1 MELGDPGRRAQRRI
15 WIIYP
20 FEKRKE
26 VFLLKK
32 SWRNF
37 SKRGLSL
44 LVCLVMC
51 LSMLPGVAYAEEN
64 PTVCGNCASTDIAP
78 AHGHSGHYECNNCHA
93 IYKPNSGW
101 NGGCNHV
108 NTEIRDAEAA
118 TCTEKGYTGNSCCTK
133 CGAIIS
139 AGTIIE
145 ALGHSYS
152 YTDNKD
158 GTHKAVCAYNENHTI
173 FCEPCSYEGG
183 KCAKCSAVACDH
195 SSATCADGTTCPT
208 CGATV
213 TAKDHTLTH
222 HEAVAATCIVTGAI
236 EYWSCSACGKNFSD
250 GAGTMEVESTVEQIN
265 PNNHVSTSYT
275 YEQIDENQHAVICA
289 CNARLRTEAHDLDH
303 THDDATGHHCECVC
317 GKKNI
322 TAHTYGD
329 WTITTEPSCTTPG
342 ERQRQ
347 CSVCNFREYETIP
360 TTGEHEWATDWSK
373 DASGHW
379 YECSVCYAKK
389 NEASHTYGE
398 PEYVFTPGSNK
409 FIGGKLESVSTCT
422 ACGHEKREMV
432 QNSGVKES
440 TSAATCTEPG
450 KTVYSWGN
458 KINPGGS
465 VTVIHP
471 DEPAL
476 KHLPPSGEWNQYG
489 VSLGYTNEHVKL
501 CGRENPNTNRPCTA
515 VVAHEAHSYLTE
527 ETFKEPTCT
536 EKGYTWNK
544 CKDCGWNK
552 GGKELAPLGHDY
564 GDPTWKWNATSG
576 SATATFTC
584 TRNGCTHV
592 ETVKAGVTSVTEPA
606 NCIKEGSIT
615 YMATVTFN
623 EKTYTAEKVVTTPA
637 TGIHDYDED
646 GVCKICG
653 DVHPT
658 DHKHV
663 YDMEKGTV
671 TTKATCTMQG
681 VTSYPCKYC
690 NATLE
695 VVALPLGHEYTSEV
709 TTPATCIAEGVQT
722 YTCHREGCSDFYTEG
737 LPLVPHTLTVHA
749 KKEPAC
755 TENGMKAHS
764 TCSVCNGFFTGAG
777 TSLEETAEDDLVIL
791 ATNHTYEA
799 VVTAPACTE
808 GGYTTHT
815 CTKCGDSYTDTQTNA
830 VGHAYDA
837 WIITA
842 APTMSAPGEA
852 RRICANDES
861 HVETVELPQ
870 LPAPGTPDSV
880 WTLDTER
887 SAAPT
892 CTESGENMYVSVYG
906 EVRANVPALGH
917 SFSDTWTYDGASH
930 WHACARCGI
939 AGGAAAHAYDGG
951 VVTLA
956 PTADTAGVRTYTCTA
971 CGRYYTEAIPAT
983 GTTGPVFP
991 APDPGTPGG
1000 GSGGT
1005 NNPPPAET
1013 IIDEDTPLA
1022 DITFDDVMPT
1032 DPFYEAVQYVFNRKL
1047 MNGVSD
1053 TSFDPYGT
1061 LTRAMVVT
1069 ILYRLEGEPAAEPS
1083 AFLDVAAG
1091 QWYTDAVGWG
1101 AANKVVKGYSEDRF
1115 GPMDP
1120 VTREQLAAILHR
1132 YAQYKGYEVTEITDL
1147 TAYADMA
1154 SISEYALEAMAWA
1167 IALGAPEALSDTAL
1181 APRDNATRAQ
1191 VAVAFMNFCEKYI
1204 PLETEGE
1211 AA

>member
-1 MELGDPGRRAQRRI
+1 MELGDPVRRAQRRI

-51 LSMLPGVAYAEEN
+51 LSMLPGVAYAEEEEKYCTICVKKTTQVYIPEQEATCTQEGVKAHYICTSCGN
-64 PTVCGNCASTDIAP
+64 NLHRNGVVYVRKVDRTPALGHNMSHHDAQDATCVNAGNVEYWFCSRCNKNFADKAGTEEIPDIAISIAPNNHMGNEVRGYDEAGHWTKWDCCDAEVEDSRESHSFEGATCLTAGECYVCGVKGVDPAAHDFDASTDHLAVNNQHAKKCARCDAYDP
-78 AHGHSGHYECNNCHA
+78 ATLEDHTVTNWF
-93 IYKPNSGW
+93 P
-101 NGGCNHV
+101 
-108 NTEIRDAEAA
+108 DASSAG
-118 TCTEKGYTGNSCCTK
+118 CTETVTQTGVCT
-133 CGAIIS
+133 
-139 AGTIIE
+139 
-145 ALGHSYS
+145 
-152 YTDNKD
+152 
-158 GTHKAVCAYNENHTI
+158 V
-173 FCEPCSYEGG
+173 
-183 KCAKCSAVACDH
+183 CSAE
-195 SSATCADGTTCPT
+195 
-208 CGATV
+208 
-213 TAKDHTLTH
+213 LTRTIPAAGEH
-222 HEAVAATCIVTGAI
+222 DWVRGEIASGATCIFAAK
-236 EYWSCSACGKNFSD
+236 YNFKCSNC
-250 GAGTMEVESTVEQIN
+250 
-265 PNNHVSTSYT
+265 
-275 YEQIDENQHAVICA
+275 
-289 CNARLRTEAHDLDH
+289 
-303 THDDATGHHCECVC
+303 DATKQEYVGKELGHDFSLRKPASGNPEGYHVIECARCHNQTSGEREPHEWV
-317 GKKNI
+317 
-322 TAHTYGD
+322 YGE
-329 WTITTEPSCTTPG
+329 WTITSRTIYRTKTCALCGQEGKKETHILDTKKDPRVTPATCISPETTTFYYKITQETREITIETAPKNPDAHKFGDWEEAGTGHRHTCTLCGKEVSGPHNLGSWQVDLDSHKQYAECTDCKHIVWQNLDHRWNEGSVTQEPTCVEKGVKTYKCEYCDETYTEDI
-342 ERQRQ
+342 EA
-347 CSVCNFREYETIP
+347 
-360 TTGEHEWATDWSK
+360 TGEHIA
-373 DASGHW
+373 DAPI
-379 YECSVCYAKK
+379 V
-389 NEASHTYGE
+389 
-398 PEYVFTPGSNK
+398 TP
-409 FIGGKLESVSTCT
+409 
-422 ACGHEKREMV
+422 
-432 QNSGVKES
+432 
-440 TSAATCTEPG
+440 ATCEARGT
-450 KTVYSWGN
+450 
-458 KINPGGS
+458 KITS
-465 VTVIHP
+465 
-471 DEPAL
+471 
-476 KHLPPSGEWNQYG
+476 
-489 VSLGYTNEHVKL
+489 
-501 CGRENPNTNRPCTA
+501 
-515 VVAHEAHSYLTE
+515 
-527 ETFKEPTCT
+527 
-536 EKGYTWNK
+536 
-544 CKDCGWNK
+544 CKDCG
-552 GGKELAPLGHDY
+552 
-564 GDPTWKWNATSG
+564 
-576 SATATFTC
+576 
-584 TRNGCTHV
+584 
-592 ETVKAGVTSVTEPA
+592 TVLVTEV
-606 NCIKEGSIT
+606 I
-615 YMATVTFN
+615 
-623 EKTYTAEKVVTTPA
+623 
-637 TGIHDYDED
+637 
-646 GVCKICG
+646 
-653 DVHPT
+653 
-658 DHKHV
+658 
-663 YDMEKGTV
+663 
-671 TTKATCTMQG
+671 
-681 VTSYPCKYC
+681 
-690 NATLE
+690 
-695 VVALPLGHEYTSEV
+695 LPLGHEYTSAV
-709 TTPATCIAEGVQT
+709 TKPATCVELGVKT
-722 YTCHREGCSDFYTEG
+722 FTCQREGCSDAYTDK

-749 KKEPAC
+749 EKKPAC

-777 TSLEETAEDDLVIL
+777 TSLKETTV
-791 ATNHTYEA
+791 EA
-799 VVTAPACTE
+799 LTIPAI
-808 GGYTTHT
+808 
-815 CTKCGDSYTDTQTNA
+815 
-830 VGHAYDA
+830 GHAYGA
-837 WIITA
+837 WTITA

-870 LPAPGTPDSV
+870 LPDPGTPDSV

-991 APDPGTPGG
+991 APDPGTPGS

-1005 NNPPPAET
+1005 NNPPPTET

-1167 IALGAPEALSDTAL
+1167 IALGAPEALSETAL

>member
-51 LSMLPGVAYAEEN
+51 LGMLPGVAWAGDEHSN
-64 PTVCGNCASTDIAP
+64 SKDCTACASGSHKHEYDFSTSCTYCECCGAVYWAIGGWKEPGEYCSSNDK
-78 AHGHSGHYECNNCHA
+78 GHQWSDVTKLE
-93 IYKPNSGW
+93 
-101 NGGCNHV
+101 
-108 NTEIRDAEAA
+108 A
-118 TCTEKGYTGNSCCTK
+118 TCTTDGHEAGRTCKN
-133 CGAIIS
+133 CGKAEGQASIS
-139 AGTIIE
+139 AT
-145 ALGHSYS
+145 GHDYA

-158 GTHKAVCAYNENHTI
+158 GTHNAECGNNGSHIITNEA
-173 FCEPCSYEGG
+173 CDYENGT
-183 KCAKCSAVACDH
+183 CAKCGASEPSFCDH
-195 SSATCADGTTCPT
+195 SSATCKDDTICPD
-208 CGATV
+208 CGV
-213 TAKDHTLTH
+213 TI
-222 HEAVAATCIVTGAI
+222 VAI
-236 EYWSCSACGKNFSD
+236 
-250 GAGTMEVESTVEQIN
+250 
-265 PNNHVSTSYT
+265 P
-275 YEQIDENQHAVICA
+275 
-289 CNARLRTEAHDLDH
+289 
-303 THDDATGHHCECVC
+303 
-317 GKKNI
+317 
-322 TAHTYGD
+322 HTYGD
-329 WTITTEPSCTTPG
+329 PVVTTTATCGEAGSKTTTKTCYNCGHEDVQTEDDPATGEHDWDQREIVSGATCIFAAKYNFKCSNCDATKQEYVGKELGHDFSLRKPASGNPEGYHVIECARCHNQTSGEREPHEWVYGEWTITSRTIYRTKTCALCGQEGKKETHILDTKKDPRVTPATCISPETTTFYYKITQETREITIETAPKNPDAHKFGDWEEAGTGHRHTCTLCGKEVSGPHNLGSWQVDLDSHKQYAECTDCKHIVWQNLDHRWNEGSVTQEPTCVEKGVKTYKCEYCDETYTEDI
-342 ERQRQ
+342 EA
-347 CSVCNFREYETIP
+347 
-360 TTGEHEWATDWSK
+360 TGEHIA
-373 DASGHW
+373 DAPI
-379 YECSVCYAKK
+379 V
-389 NEASHTYGE
+389 
-398 PEYVFTPGSNK
+398 TP
-409 FIGGKLESVSTCT
+409 
-422 ACGHEKREMV
+422 
-432 QNSGVKES
+432 
-440 TSAATCTEPG
+440 ATCEARGT
-450 KTVYSWGN
+450 
-458 KINPGGS
+458 KITS
-465 VTVIHP
+465 
-471 DEPAL
+471 
-476 KHLPPSGEWNQYG
+476 
-489 VSLGYTNEHVKL
+489 
-501 CGRENPNTNRPCTA
+501 
-515 VVAHEAHSYLTE
+515 
-527 ETFKEPTCT
+527 
-536 EKGYTWNK
+536 
-544 CKDCGWNK
+544 CKDCG
-552 GGKELAPLGHDY
+552 
-564 GDPTWKWNATSG
+564 
-576 SATATFTC
+576 
-584 TRNGCTHV
+584 
-592 ETVKAGVTSVTEPA
+592 TVLVTEV
-606 NCIKEGSIT
+606 I
-615 YMATVTFN
+615 
-623 EKTYTAEKVVTTPA
+623 
-637 TGIHDYDED
+637 
-646 GVCKICG
+646 
-653 DVHPT
+653 
-658 DHKHV
+658 
-663 YDMEKGTV
+663 
-671 TTKATCTMQG
+671 
-681 VTSYPCKYC
+681 
-690 NATLE
+690 
-695 VVALPLGHEYTSEV
+695 LPLGHEYTSAV
-709 TTPATCIAEGVQT
+709 TKPATCVELGVKT
-722 YTCHREGCSDFYTEG
+722 FTCQREGCSDAYTDK

-749 KKEPAC
+749 EKKPAC

-764 TCSVCNGFFTGAG
+764 ICSVCNGFFTGAG
-777 TSLEETAEDDLVIL
+777 TSLKETTEEALTIL
-791 ATNHTYEA
+791 AI
-799 VVTAPACTE
+799 
-808 GGYTTHT
+808 
-815 CTKCGDSYTDTQTNA
+815 
-830 VGHAYDA
+830 GHAYGA
-837 WIITA
+837 WTITA
-842 APTMSAPGEA
+842 APTMSAPGAA
-852 RRICANDES
+852 RRVCANDAS

-870 LPAPGTPDSV
+870 LSAPGTPDSV

-1005 NNPPPAET
+1005 NNPPPTET

-1167 IALGAPEALSDTAL
+1167 IALGAPEALSETAL

>member
-1 MELGDPGRRAQRRI
+1 MTKN
-15 WIIYP
+15 W
-20 FEKRKE
+20 
-26 VFLLKK
+26 KK
-32 SWRNF
+32 PSQ
-37 SKRGLSL
+37 RGLSL

-51 LSMLPGVAYAEEN
+51 LSMLPGVAWAEGGLRCN
-64 PTVCGNCASTDIAP
+64 YSGPAGVITCDNDLTYVPQVDPTCGTEGIAAHYNCPSSWKHGDRNYDLSGNYLSDPVERIPKVPCEYQLVSSTATCGDAGTATYKCKWCGGSKEETAPATGNHIHGEPFYESKADATCNTPDSRVEVVSCSVCGGEVSRKTITGEINPDNHDTTGKLEWKPLDGGTHHGQVWSCCGAKVENSEQQHSYADGAP
-78 AHGHSGHYECNNCHA
+78 
-93 IYKPNSGW
+93 
-101 NGGCNHV
+101 
-108 NTEIRDAEAA
+108 
-118 TCTEKGYTGNSCCTK
+118 TCTTS
-133 CGAIIS
+133 
-139 AGTIIE
+139 
-145 ALGHSYS
+145 
-152 YTDNKD
+152 
-158 GTHKAVCAYNENHTI
+158 
-173 FCEPCSYEGG
+173 
-183 KCAKCSAVACDH
+183 VACDACGYMSTNPNAH
-195 SSATCADGTTCPT
+195 TPGEAVRENEVSATCAKDGSYDE
-208 CGATV
+208 V
-213 TAKDHTLTH
+213 
-222 HEAVAATCIVTGAI
+222 VR
-236 EYWSCSACGKNFSD
+236 CSACE
-250 GAGTMEVESTVEQIN
+250 EVISRVNKTI
-265 PNNHVSTSYT
+265 P
-275 YEQIDENQHAVICA
+275 
-289 CNARLRTEAHDLDH
+289 
-303 THDDATGHHCECVC
+303 ATG
-317 GKKNI
+317 
-322 TAHTYGD
+322 AH
-329 WTITTEPSCTTPG
+329 
-342 ERQRQ
+342 
-347 CSVCNFREYETIP
+347 N
-360 TTGEHEWATDWSK
+360 WASTWSS
-373 DASGHW
+373 DDTSHW
-379 YECSVCYAKK
+379 HECSVCYAKK
-389 NEASHTYGE
+389 NEAGHTYGE
-398 PEYVFTPGSNK
+398 ATWVLSANK
-409 FIGGKLESVSTCT
+409 TSASKIATCS
-422 ACGHEKREMV
+422 ACGHEKFEFRDQRV
-432 QNSGVKES
+432 TKSYLAPN
-440 TSAATCTEPG
+440 CTL
-450 KTVYSWGN
+450 
-458 KINPGGS
+458 PGGYKY
-465 VTVIHP
+465 TVKTLSETIEVLFEETASAFGHA
-471 DEPAL
+471 DAKGL
-476 KHLPPSGEWNQYG
+476 SWVYDSRYSGYHVKKCNNKTDR
-489 VSLGYTNEHVKL
+489 YTGKPVACNEILTKEACTIEHVVQ
-501 CGRENPNTNRPCTA
+501 RQ
-515 VVAHEAHSYLTE
+515 
-527 ETFKEPTCT
+527 PTCT
-536 EKGYTWNK
+536 ESGMWGDI
-544 CKDCGWNK
+544 CKVCNHKSSGGWID
-552 GGKELAPLGHDY
+552 PLDHDY

-592 ETVKAGVTSVTEPA
+592 ETVKAEVTSVAEPA

-615 YMATVTFN
+615 YTATVTFN
-623 EKTYTAEKVVTTPA
+623 EKTYTAEKVVTIPA

-671 TTKATCTMQG
+671 TTKATCTTQG

-749 KKEPAC
+749 KKEPTC
-755 TENGMKAHS
+755 TENGMEAHS

-791 ATNHTYEA
+791 ATNHTYVA
-799 VVTAPACTE
+799 VVTDPTCTE
-808 GGYTTHT
+808 GGYIMHT

-830 VGHAYDA
+830 VGHAYGA

-852 RRICANDES
+852 RRICANDVS
-861 HVETVELPQ
+861 HVETAELPQ

-880 WTLDTER
+880 WTLDAER
-887 SAAPT
+887 STAPT
-892 CTESGENMYVSVYG
+892 CTESGENVYVSVYG
-906 EVRANVPALGH
+906 EARVSVPALDH
-917 SFSDTWTYDGASH
+917 SFPAAWTYDGANH
-930 WHACARCGI
+930 WHACPRCGA

-956 PTADTAGVRTYTCTA
+956 PTAYTAGVRTYTCTA

-983 GTTGPVFP
+983 GTAGPVSPVFP
-991 APDPGTPGG
+991 APDPGTSGG
-1000 GSGGT
+1000 GGAA
-1005 NNPPPAET
+1005 NPSAPTET
-1013 IIDEDTPLA
+1013 ILDEDTPLA
-1022 DITFDDVMPT
+1022 GITFDDVMPT

-1069 ILYRLEGEPAAEPS
+1069 ILYRLDGEPAAEPS

-1132 YAQYKGYEVTEITDL
+1132 YAQYKGYDVTEIADL
-1147 TAYADMA
+1147 AAYADMA

-1167 IALGAPEALSDTAL
+1167 VALGAPEALSETAL

>member
-51 LSMLPGVAYAEEN
+51 LSMLPGVAWAAEEDTHEYEYVTLAADDKTCPKRGCSASLTYKAQVD
-64 PTVCGNCASTDIAP
+64 PTCTKEGVVEHYECSTGHNSSMDGSYYWNKVPRIEPLDHDYSVLVEGTSTATCSNGGTVDYKCVRCLETNKKDVGPTGNHDFSGEWTITDEEHTRICGNCAATD
-78 AHGHSGHYECNNCHA
+78 
-93 IYKPNSGW
+93 PNSDSHNSDESFGAVTATCVTAGVTAGSKCSVCGKTMSDPVT
-101 NGGCNHV
+101 GGNDFSNHANLVEKDQEDATCSEAGHKAGTYCEDCKTWISGGEEIPLESHSYAWTTTEEASCTKEGSQKGVCNV
-108 NTEIRDAEAA
+108 CGGTITEKIPMTQHTPKDASKAA
-118 TCTEKGYTGNSCCTK
+118 TCTEDGVVNATVCEV
-133 CGAIIS
+133 CGAVI
-139 AGTIIE
+139 AVGTSIE
-145 ALGHSYS
+145 KLGHEFGEKWIS
-152 YTDNKD
+152 DD
-158 GTHKAVCAYNENHTI
+158 GSH
-173 FCEPCSYEGG
+173 
-183 KCAKCSAVACDH
+183 
-195 SSATCADGTTCPT
+195 
-208 CGATV
+208 
-213 TAKDHTLTH
+213 
-222 HEAVAATCIVTGAI
+222 
-236 EYWSCSACGKNFSD
+236 W
-250 GAGTMEVESTVEQIN
+250 
-265 PNNHVSTSYT
+265 
-275 YEQIDENQHAVICA
+275 
-289 CNARLRTEAHDLDH
+289 
-303 THDDATGHHCECVC
+303 
-317 GKKNI
+317 
-322 TAHTYGD
+322 
-329 WTITTEPSCTTPG
+329 
-342 ERQRQ
+342 RQ
-347 CSVCNFREYETIP
+347 CTRC
-360 TTGEHEWATDWSK
+360 D
-373 DASGHW
+373 
-379 YECSVCYAKK
+379 KK
-389 NEASHTYGE
+389 QDEADHTYGE
-398 PEYVFTPGSNK
+398 PTYEYTPGRLGMGTLSEVRLCTICDYKNVEQK
-409 FIGGKLESVSTCT
+409 GTSVSAHELKPTCTEYGKIRYTARVKNSSGKLETVTLAEVIDQSQRPL
-422 ACGHEKREMV
+422 GHLE
-432 QNSGVKES
+432 
-440 TSAATCTEPG
+440 
-450 KTVYSWGN
+450 
-458 KINPGGS
+458 
-465 VTVIHP
+465 
-471 DEPAL
+471 
-476 KHLPPSGEWNQYG
+476 PSGDWNQNHGAVYG
-489 VSLGYTNEHVKL
+489 HSGEHVKL
-501 CGRENPNTNRPCTA
+501 CGRKNPNTNRPCNE
-515 VVAHEAHSYLTE
+515 VVAHEAHSYLLE

-536 EKGYTWNK
+536 EKGYTRNL
-544 CKDCGWNK
+544 CKDCGFNK
-552 GGKELAPLGHDY
+552 GGNELAPLGHDY

-777 TSLEETAEDDLVIL
+777 TSLKETTEEALTIL
-791 ATNHTYEA
+791 AI
-799 VVTAPACTE
+799 
-808 GGYTTHT
+808 
-815 CTKCGDSYTDTQTNA
+815 
-830 VGHAYDA
+830 GHAYGA
-837 WIITA
+837 WTITA
-842 APTMSAPGEA
+842 APTMSAPGAA
-852 RRICANDES
+852 RRVCANDAS

-1167 IALGAPEALSDTAL
+1167 IALGAPEALSETAL

>member
-1 MELGDPGRRAQRRI
+1 M
-15 WIIYP
+15 
-20 FEKRKE
+20 
-26 VFLLKK
+26 KK

-51 LSMLPGVAYAEEN
+51 LSMLPGVAWAEGGLRCNYSGLAGVITCDNELTYVPQVDPTCRTEGIAAHYNCPSSLKHGDRNYDLEGNYLSDPVKRIPEVPCDYQLVSSTATCEKEGTATYACKWCGDTKEETTPATGN
-64 PTVCGNCASTDIAP
+64 HTPGEALYESEADATCNTPGSCIKVVSCTVCSGEVSRETITGEIDPNNHDATGKLEWRPLDGGTHHGQVWSCCGAKVENSEQEHSYADGAP
-78 AHGHSGHYECNNCHA
+78 
-93 IYKPNSGW
+93 
-101 NGGCNHV
+101 
-108 NTEIRDAEAA
+108 
-118 TCTEKGYTGNSCCTK
+118 TCTTS
-133 CGAIIS
+133 
-139 AGTIIE
+139 
-145 ALGHSYS
+145 
-152 YTDNKD
+152 
-158 GTHKAVCAYNENHTI
+158 
-173 FCEPCSYEGG
+173 
-183 KCAKCSAVACDH
+183 VACD
-195 SSATCADGTTCPT
+195 
-208 CGATV
+208 
-213 TAKDHTLTH
+213 
-222 HEAVAATCIVTGAI
+222 
-236 EYWSCSACGKNFSD
+236 ACGY
-250 GAGTMEVESTVEQIN
+250 TSTD
-265 PNNHVSTSYT
+265 S
-275 YEQIDENQHAVICA
+275 
-289 CNARLRTEAHDLDH
+289 NAH
-303 THDDATGHHCECVC
+303 
-317 GKKNI
+317 N
-322 TAHTYGD
+322 
-329 WTITTEPSCTTPG
+329 
-342 ERQRQ
+342 
-347 CSVCNFREYETIP
+347 
-360 TTGEHEWATDWSK
+360 WAADWSSN
-373 DASGHW
+373 ASGHW
-379 YECSVCYAKK
+379 HVCENGCTEMGSFAEHPNTTEVSGSATAATCEKSGKEADKKCDDCGWLFEGAVIERVGHDYGTGVWTFQTTRLNGSATIYTATGSFSCTKCNDVYSVKSIRVQNVKVKGILTCEADMIVTSANVTYTDQKGDVVTKQVDGTVKAPGHKWSTVWSISTTPKSHAKK
-389 NEASHTYGE
+389 CLNVYTSGTRCRGESEIAGHTTVYTE
-398 PEYVFTPGSNK
+398 E
-409 FIGGKLESVSTCT
+409 
-422 ACGHEKREMV
+422 
-432 QNSGVKES
+432 
-440 TSAATCTEPG
+440 SAATCE
-450 KTVYSWGN
+450 
-458 KINPGGS
+458 
-465 VTVIHP
+465 
-471 DEPAL
+471 
-476 KHLPPSGEWNQYG
+476 
-489 VSLGYTNEHVKL
+489 
-501 CGRENPNTNRPCTA
+501 
-515 VVAHEAHSYLTE
+515 
-527 ETFKEPTCT
+527 
-536 EKGYTWNK
+536 EKGMYANRCTVCSVDTGYNASG
-544 CKDCGWNK
+544 GWID
-552 GGKELAPLGHDY
+552 PLGHKY
-564 GDPTWKWNATSG
+564 GEPTWTWNGTQTA
-576 SATATFTC
+576 ATATFTC
-584 TRNGCTHV
+584 GNDSSHV
-592 ETVKAGVTSVTEPA
+592 GTGTIVMSHAVTKDATCVGEGEITFTATASIKNKVDGEASVYTDMRV
-606 NCIKEGSIT
+606 NSI
-615 YMATVTFN
+615 
-623 EKTYTAEKVVTTPA
+623 PA

-646 GVCKICG
+646 GVCKNCG
-653 DVHPT
+653 HVNPA

-663 YDMEKGTV
+663 YDMEKGTEKS
-671 TTKATCTMQG
+671 KATCTVG
-681 VTSYPCKYC
+681 GLTSYPCKYC
-690 NATLE
+690 EATLD
-695 VVALPLGHEYTSEV
+695 VVSNPLGHEYSV
-709 TTPATCIAEGVQT
+709 TTKPATCVDLGVET
-722 YTCHREGCSDFYTEG
+722 HTCKLCNDSYTSP

-749 KKEPAC
+749 EKKPAC

-830 VGHAYDA
+830 IGHAYGA
-837 WIITA
+837 WTITA
-842 APTMSAPGEA
+842 APTMSAPGAA
-852 RRICANDES
+852 RRVCANDAS

-1167 IALGAPEALSDTAL
+1167 IALGAPEALSETAL

>member
-51 LSMLPGVAYAEEN
+51 LSMLPGVAWAEEDCSHVWIDVCRKPSNSIRCDVLHTHEKVCSICGESGESLVTECDHSVAYRQNGGLNLYHTAYCTKCIYAETTRSHKWIEATCSTARTCSKCYYSEAEIVPDAHNWGDWQNNGNDTHTRTCTYNSEHTESGDCFYVDGKCTGCGALQEVCSHTCKDNGILCNVCGREPDIEHTPVPDDTTTSPGTCTVPGKEADTICGVCGQLLKTGVDIFVPHTPKSVDKAPTCTEN
-64 PTVCGNCASTDIAP
+64 GVSDASECEVCGIIIEEGTLVYAVGHKPGDTWTSDAINHWYVCTVCGEKQD
-78 AHGHSGHYECNNCHA
+78 E
-93 IYKPNSGW
+93 
-101 NGGCNHV
+101 
-108 NTEIRDAEAA
+108 EA
-118 TCTEKGYTGNSCCTK
+118 
-133 CGAIIS
+133 
-139 AGTIIE
+139 
-145 ALGHSYS
+145 
-152 YTDNKD
+152 
-158 GTHKAVCAYNENHTI
+158 
-173 FCEPCSYEGG
+173 
-183 KCAKCSAVACDH
+183 
-195 SSATCADGTTCPT
+195 
-208 CGATV
+208 
-213 TAKDHTLTH
+213 
-222 HEAVAATCIVTGAI
+222 
-236 EYWSCSACGKNFSD
+236 
-250 GAGTMEVESTVEQIN
+250 
-265 PNNHVSTSYT
+265 
-275 YEQIDENQHAVICA
+275 
-289 CNARLRTEAHDLDH
+289 
-303 THDDATGHHCECVC
+303 
-317 GKKNI
+317 
-322 TAHTYGD
+322 
-329 WTITTEPSCTTPG
+329 
-342 ERQRQ
+342 
-347 CSVCNFREYETIP
+347 
-360 TTGEHEWATDWSK
+360 
-373 DASGHW
+373 
-379 YECSVCYAKK
+379 
-389 NEASHTYGE
+389 HTYGE
-398 PEYVFTPGSNK
+398 PAYVYISEK
-409 FIGGKLESVSTCT
+409 FNMGTLSEVHVCT
-422 ACGHEKREMV
+422 ICGYEKREQV
-432 QNSGVKES
+432 ATGVKE
-440 TSAATCTEPG
+440 TKSAATCTDPG

-458 KINPGGS
+458 KLVPGGS

-471 DEPAL
+471 NEPAL
-476 KHLPPSGEWNQYG
+476 GHLPPSEKWNQYG
-489 VSLGYTNEHVKL
+489 ASYGYSGEHVKL
-501 CGRENPNTNRPCTA
+501 CGRRNPNTNRNCNK
-515 VVAHEAHSYLTE
+515 VVAHAPHDYLPE
-527 ETFKEPTCT
+527 ETFKYPTCT
-536 EKGYTWNK
+536 AVGYTWNL

-552 GGKELAPLGHDY
+552 GGKEISALGHKYDEP
-564 GDPTWKWNATSG
+564 PTWTWIITAP
-576 SATATFTC
+576 SATAAFKC
-584 TRNGCTHV
+584 TRSGCTHV
-592 ETVKAGVTSVTEPA
+592 ETVTAAVDSETTPA
-606 NCIKEGSIT
+606 NCVTEGKID
-615 YMATVTFN
+615 
-623 EKTYTAEKVVTTPA
+623 YTATAILDNQPYTATKTVPIPA
-637 TGIHDYDED
+637 TGIHDYDDD
-646 GVCKICG
+646 GVCKVCG
-653 DVHPT
+653 HVNPA

-663 YDMEKGTV
+663 YDMEKGTEKS
-671 TTKATCTMQG
+671 KATCTAG
-681 VTSYPCKYC
+681 GLTSYPCKYC
-690 NATLE
+690 DATLD
-695 VVALPLGHEYTSEV
+695 VVSNPLGHEYSV
-709 TTPATCIAEGVQT
+709 TTKPATCVDLGVET
-722 YTCHREGCSDFYTEG
+722 HTCKHCNDSYTSS

-749 KKEPAC
+749 EKKPAC

-764 TCSVCNGFFTGAG
+764 ICSVCNGFFTGAG
-777 TSLEETAEDDLVIL
+777 TSLKETTEEALTIL
-791 ATNHTYEA
+791 AI
-799 VVTAPACTE
+799 
-808 GGYTTHT
+808 
-815 CTKCGDSYTDTQTNA
+815 
-830 VGHAYDA
+830 GHAYGA
-837 WIITA
+837 WTITA
-842 APTMSAPGEA
+842 APTMSAPGAA
-852 RRICANDES
+852 RRVCANDAS

-870 LPAPGTPDSV
+870 LSAPGTPDSV

-991 APDPGTPGG
+991 APDPGTPG
-1000 GSGGT
+1000 GGT

-1132 YAQYKGYEVTEITDL
+1132 YAQYKGYDVTEIADL
-1147 TAYADMA
+1147 AAYADMA

-1167 IALGAPEALSDTAL
+1167 VALGAPEALSETAL